1 MVLKAIEGFAN
12 LAEAREI
19 KAQINFRIGGG
30 AIAELSAN
38 ASMERGGPRQDAPAN
53 N

>member
-1 MVLKAIEGFAN
+1 MVLKAIEGFSA

-19 KAQINFRIGGG
+19 KANINFRIGG
-30 AIAELSAN
+30 ASIVELAAN
-38 ASMERGGPRQDAPAN
+38 ASMERGGPKAPAAN

>member
-1 MVLKAIEGFAN
+1 MVLKAIEGFAA
-12 LAEAREI
+12 LSEAREI

-38 ASMERGGPRQDAPAN
+38 ASMERGGPKHDAPAN
-53 N
+53 G

>member
-1 MVLKAIEGFAN
+1 MVLKAIEGFSA

-38 ASMERGGPRQDAPAN
+38 ASMERGGPKHDAPTN
-53 N
+53 G